1 MNPYGL
7 ATVRLVV
14 IVALADPQLD
24 WLACRLHGRVEVPAL
39 ALELGRLERTVGE
52 DERGV
57 QAVEMAL
64 RAELLLHRIGELDVT
79 VALGEPNRLEIVH
92 SAAEER
98 AFEDIE
104 RQPSVAQSVVTMH
117 PPRWPPEEWP
127 VG

>member
-79 VALGEPNRLEIVH
+79 VALGERTGLRSYIPLPRSAPLRISSGSPPWPNR
-92 SAAEER
+92 
-98 AFEDIE
+98 
-104 RQPSVAQSVVTMH
+104 
-117 PPRWPPEEWP
+117 W
-127 VG
+127 